1 MTLRGLVLSV
11 LLTLGL
17 PLAASAD
24 VVPPD
29 AASGEDAGETPGTD
43 AGGTPGT
50 DAGSGDG
57 GGGGCAV
64 APTGG
69 AAFAIFGAL
78 AGAALLARRARR

>member
-17 PLAASAD
+17 PLAAFAD

-29 AASGEDAGETPGTD
+29 AAEPATD

-69 AAFAIFGAL
+69 PAFALFGAL
-78 AGAALLARRARR
+78 AGAALLGRRARR